1 MKKFFIVGM
10 PASGK
15 SRLGK
20 YISSMTNLIFID
32 LDIEIEKKLDKKV
45 KDIFETKGEKF
56 FRKIETKTLKEIIKS
71 KSNFILATG
80 GGTPCFNENMSIIN
94 NSGVSI
100 FIDIK
105 REILHERISRNDK
118 RPLLSEA
125 VSLDTK
131 LSDLYKERIE
141 YYKKSKYHVSK
152 DIRDRVLSIIN
163 SYTQRENNFTKV

>member
-20 YISSMTNLIFID
+20 YISSMTDLYFID
-32 LDIEIEKKLDKKV
+32 LDLEIEKKLDYNI
-45 KDIFETKGEKF
+45 KDIFEIKGEKF
-56 FRKIETKTLKEIIKS
+56 FRKFETKTLKEIIES
-71 KSNFILATG
+71 ESNFILATG

-100 FIDIK
+100 FIDVK

-118 RPLLSEA
+118 RPLLSGA
-125 VSLDTK
+125 ISLEKK

-141 YYKKSKYHVSK
+141 YYQKSKYHVSK
-152 DIRDRVLSIIN
+152 DVRDRVLSIIN
-163 SYTQRENNFTKV
+163 SYT

>member
-20 YISSMTNLIFID
+20 YISSMTDLCFID
-32 LDIEIEKKLDKKV
+32 LDLEIEKKLDSNV
-45 KDIFETKGEKF
+45 KDIFEIKGEKF
-56 FRKIETKTLKEIIKS
+56 FRKFETKTLKEIIES
-71 KSNFILATG
+71 ESNFILATG

-100 FIDIK
+100 FINVK

-118 RPLLSEA
+118 RPLLSGA
-125 VSLDTK
+125 VSLKKK

-141 YYKKSKYHVSK
+141 YYQKS
-152 DIRDRVLSIIN
+152 
-163 SYTQRENNFTKV
+163 

>member
-20 YISSMTNLIFID
+20 YISSMTDLCFID
-32 LDIEIEKKLDKKV
+32 LDLEIEKKLDSNV
-45 KDIFETKGEKF
+45 KDIFEIKGEKF
-56 FRKIETKTLKEIIKS
+56 FRKFETKTLKEIIES
-71 KSNFILATG
+71 ESNCILATG

-100 FIDIK
+100 FIDVK
-105 REILHERISRNDK
+105 REILHERISRNNK
-118 RPLLSEA
+118 RPLLSGA
-125 VSLDTK
+125 VSLDKK

-141 YYKKSKYHVSK
+141 YYQKSKYHVSK
-152 DIRDRVLSIIN
+152 DVRDRVLSIIN
-163 SYTQRENNFTKV
+163 SYS

>member
-1 MKKFFIVGM
+1 M

-20 YISSMTNLIFID
+20 YISSVTDLCFID
-32 LDIEIEKKLDKKV
+32 LDLEIEKKLDSKV
-45 KDIFETKGEKF
+45 KDIFEIKGEKF
-56 FRKIETKTLKEIIKS
+56 FRKFETKTLKEIIES
-71 KSNFILATG
+71 ESNFILATG

-100 FIDIK
+100 FIDVK

-118 RPLLSEA
+118 RPLLIGA
-125 VSLDTK
+125 VSLDKK

-141 YYKKSKYHVSK
+141 YYQKSKYHVSK
-152 DIRDRVLSIIN
+152 DVRDRVLSIIN
-163 SYTQRENNFTKV
+163 SYS

>member
-20 YISSMTNLIFID
+20 YISSMTDLCFID
-32 LDIEIEKKLDKKV
+32 LDLEIEKKLDSNV
-45 KDIFETKGEKF
+45 KDIFEIKGEKF
-56 FRKIETKTLKEIIKS
+56 FRKFETKTLKEIIES
-71 KSNFILATG
+71 ESNFILATG
-80 GGTPCFNENMSIIN
+80 GGTPCFNENMSMIN

-100 FIDIK
+100 FIDVK

-118 RPLLSEA
+118 RPLLSGA
-125 VSLDTK
+125 VSLKKK

-141 YYKKSKYHVSK
+141 YYQKSKYHVSK
-152 DIRDRVLSIIN
+152 DVRDRVLSIIN
-163 SYTQRENNFTKV
+163 SYS